1 MRHNRRSGA
10 SLAVKTHVSF
20 SRAIYGNVLATSLVV
35 AFSEDDDYSTAE
47 IAVSVL
53 VTGLVFWLAHVYAS
67 LIGTRYAVRR
77 RLTRAEVGAEFYAEW
92 PVVQAFF
99 PPTAV
104 LLLGTVGLLSEGTAV
119 SLAIAGGV
127 AAMVLWSLAIG
138 RQERMTLPALIVM
151 TLLNAAFGAAVVLLK
166 VIVHRLPRSRRAI
179 EDQSGHDRSGLRRRL
194 VVIGVGAIQEVH
206 AVHERG
212 GSATIEVDRLL
223 GPARDQQ
230 PRELRELE
238 AAVDPGAASVA
249 ADRQEL
255 RLAET
260 QRAAR
265 VATDR
270 YVGVELGRTRGET
283 LPILAVHQ
291 GAPAGHEQRPRL
303 NQVAGGVVGHLLARR
318 DADLTVDDDAPA
330 LRPPRRAGGLVRHDL
345 PAYAHFAKRAVGV
358 AQEKARD
365 DGLRMALRG
374 APLIQPAGLREM
386 DDAQRGRR
394 QRVTHEIDR
403 GLHPVPQPDS
413 RQLVADAVIHGASVR
428 RFERGHGPE
437 TMRSTFCRI

>member
-138 RQERMTLPALIVM
+138 RQERVSLPALA
-151 TLLNAAFGAAVVLLK
+151 LLVFLNVLFGAAVVLLK
-166 VIVHRLPRSRRAI
+166 VLVH
-179 EDQSGHDRSGLRRRL
+179 
-194 VVIGVGAIQEVH
+194 
-206 AVHERG
+206 
-212 GSATIEVDRLL
+212 
-223 GPARDQQ
+223 
-230 PRELRELE
+230 
-238 AAVDPGAASVA
+238 
-249 ADRQEL
+249 
-255 RLAET
+255 
-260 QRAAR
+260 
-265 VATDR
+265 
-270 YVGVELGRTRGET
+270 
-283 LPILAVHQ
+283 
-291 GAPAGHEQRPRL
+291 
-303 NQVAGGVVGHLLARR
+303 
-318 DADLTVDDDAPA
+318 
-330 LRPPRRAGGLVRHDL
+330 
-345 PAYAHFAKRAVGV
+345 
-358 AQEKARD
+358 
-365 DGLRMALRG
+365 
-374 APLIQPAGLREM
+374 
-386 DDAQRGRR
+386 
-394 QRVTHEIDR
+394 
-403 GLHPVPQPDS
+403 
-413 RQLVADAVIHGASVR
+413 
-428 RFERGHGPE
+428 
-437 TMRSTFCRI
+437 